1 MIHFEDTYTEIQ
13 IDISLFLST
22 SISIYVG
29 KQNGYMF
36 CIKKD
41 GERKERGRK
50 WGIGS
55 GK

>member
-1 MIHFEDTYTEIQ
+1 MIHFEDIYTEIQ
-13 IDISLFLST
+13 IDISLFRST
-22 SISIYVG
+22 SISMYVR
-29 KQNGYMF
+29 KQNGYVF
-36 CIKKD
+36 YIKRD